1 MSLPAVAD
9 FRHPG
14 TTDFLRENLVIP
26 LEDGEI
32 SVRVFEP
39 PDTVTPDTGDLVPT
53 LDLEEPV
60 LFIPLENHEVLP
72 KTSQLTLAVPES
84 FHLPAVF
91 IINTVL
97 PVLALNI

>member
-1 MSLPAVAD
+1 M
-9 FRHPG
+9 
-14 TTDFLRENLVIP
+14 RENLVIP

-32 SVRVFEP
+32 TVRVFEP

-53 LDLEEPV
+53 LGLEEPV

-72 KTSQLTLAVPES
+72 ETSQFPFVVPEC
-84 FHLPAVF
+84 FHLLAVF